1 MMRLLVLNYKTLFLR
16 HTKVHAV
23 YNQDHDIIRL
33 TFTPSYHRQPK
44 PGAHYYLHFPFILRA
59 LGNSPFTMSGWS
71 RGGQHSPSASVFSQ
85 SLSRDQEKRNL
96 PTTEVEVNSDSNG
109 SLESK
114 DGPVKIHFVIRPYK
128 GLTAHLRNHIMK
140 NGSGSREITAMI
152 EGPYGETHPVF
163 QYNNII
169 FVTGGSG
176 ISAVLPY
183 MQQYLYPETYH
194 PSVSM
199 ATKRIRMVWTAREQ
213 AFVRDVIDREL
224 AAASSNLT
232 VKLDLFVTGP
242 SIPPVKDEML
252 DLDRFPGHVDL
263 HYSRP
268 DVPAI
273 VRQEVNESV
282 GSVAILVCGPAQLA
296 DDARR
301 AAVDMTGAGYEIGY
315 FEEQFGW

>member
-1 MMRLLVLNYKTLFLR
+1 MMRLLVLNYKFLFLR

-44 PGAHYYLHFPFILRA
+44 PGAHYYLHFPFIPRA
-59 LGNSPFTMSGWS
+59 IGNSPFTMSGWS
-71 RGGQHSPSASVFSQ
+71 KGGLRSPGSSVFNQ
-85 SLSRDQEKRNL
+85 SVSRNQEKGNL
-96 PTTEVEVNSDSNG
+96 PSTEVEVNSESNG

-114 DGPVKIHFVIRPYK
+114 DGPTKIHFVIRPYK
-128 GLTAHLRNHIMK
+128 GLTAHLRNYIMK
-140 NGSGSREITAMI
+140 AASGSREISAFI
-152 EGPYGETHPVF
+152 EGPYGETAPVF
-163 QYNNII
+163 QYNTII
-169 FVTGGSG
+169 FITGGSG
-176 ISAVLPY
+176 VSAVLPY
-183 MQQYLYPETYH
+183 MQQYLHPELSGT
-194 PSVSM
+194 SRST
-199 ATKRIRMVWTAREQ
+199 ATKRIRVVWTTREQ

-224 AAASSNLT
+224 AAASSNPN
-232 VKLDLFVTGP
+232 VKLDLYVTGP
-242 SIPPVKDEML
+242 SPKPVKKEEL

-268 DVPAI
+268 DLQTI

-282 GSVAILVCGPAQLA
+282 GSVAILACGPARLA

-315 FEEQFGW
+315 FEEAFGW

>member
-1 MMRLLVLNYKTLFLR
+1 MMRLLVLNYKALFLR

-71 RGGQHSPSASVFSQ
+71 KGGQPSPASSVFDQ
-85 SLSRDQEKRNL
+85 STSRNQEKGNL
-96 PTTEVEVNSDSNG
+96 PTAEVEVNSESNG

-114 DGPVKIHFVIRPYK
+114 SGDTKIHFVIRPYK
-128 GLTAHLRNHIMK
+128 GLTAHLRNYIMK
-140 NGSGSREITAMI
+140 EGTGTREITAMI

-163 QYNNII
+163 EYNTVI
-169 FVTGGSG
+169 FVSGGSG
-176 ISAVLPY
+176 VSAVLPY
-183 MQQYLYPETYH
+183 MQEYFHPE
-194 PSVSM
+194 SSQSSGRRR
-199 ATKRIRMVWTAREQ
+199 TKRVRVVWTAREQ

-224 AAASSNLT
+224 AAASSDPN
-232 VKLDLFVTGP
+232 VKLDLYVTGP
-242 SIPPVKDEML
+242 SSKPVKDDTL

-268 DVPAI
+268 DAQTI
-273 VRQEVNESV
+273 IRQEVQESV
-282 GSVAILVCGPAQLA
+282 GSVAIMVCGPAQLA
-296 DDARR
+296 DDSRR
-301 AAVDMTGAGYEIGY
+301 AAVEMTGAGYEIGY